1 MNVHYPLSF
10 QITTCERSVHNT
22 TNTVHNH
29 VSQLLWLFDFSY
41 MAFSATFRD
50 TI

>member
-1 MNVHYPLSF
+1 MYTIHCLFRLPGVKEVY
-10 QITTCERSVHNT
+10 HNT
-22 TNTVHNH
+22 ANTVHNH
-29 VSQLLWLFDFSY
+29 VSQLLWLSDLSY